1 MKQDSGIEVIFRGKH
16 MTEKVNV
23 GEAIARLLEEH
34 QVDSIY
40 GVISIHNLPIAD
52 AIGRREKIR
61 FVAARGEAGSVTMA
75 DAHARFKGLGVALTS
90 TGAGAGNAIG
100 SLIEAMNAGSPVLH
114 LTGQVEREYL
124 DRDAS
129 FIHETK
135 DQLTFLKASSK
146 AAFRIT
152 SPDHAVGV
160 IREAIR
166 VATTVPMGPVSVEL
180 PIDVQAAEIDLPL
193 NLGPVQ
199 ALQLP
204 QVTEDDIDR
213 IVSQIKQSKRPI
225 FWIGGGTLNSVE
237 QVLAIADLGI
247 PVVSSTHAR
256 GVLADDHPRSLGAF
270 HNSAD
275 VEVLLKDADLLVVV
289 GSRLRS
295 NETKT
300 YSVKFPENIIQIDA
314 NPVAQQRN
322 YKVRDFICGDAT
334 EVLTRVISGLKGTSK
349 IDATYDQTIVQ
360 AKKSAVD
367 ALRKQVDQY
376 ALICDHL
383 RDALPQDGI
392 FVRDITMSG
401 STWGSRLFPVQAPLQ
416 NIHSLAGAIGLGLA
430 HAIGTSIANPDKK
443 VVGIVGDGGL
453 MLGIGEIATMVQENT
468 DLVLMIMN
476 DGGYGVMRGIQ
487 NNYFGGRQYFNDLH
501 TPDYKLLGES
511 MGIKSW
517 KVGSAEEFKTA
528 IQDAINLKG
537 PAIIELDMNAIG
549 PLNFAGPPQK
559 KLY

>member
-1 MKQDSGIEVIFRGKH
+1 M
-16 MTEKVNV
+16 MEKVNV
-23 GEAIARLLEEH
+23 GEAIARVLEQH

-52 AIGRREKIR
+52 AVGRREKMR

-90 TGAGAGNAIG
+90 TGAGAGNAVG
-100 SLIEAMNAGSPVLH
+100 SLIEALNAGSPVLH

-152 SPDHAVGV
+152 SPDNAVGV

-166 VATTVPMGPVSVEL
+166 VATTVPMGPVSVEI
-180 PIDVQAAEIDLPL
+180 PIDVQAVEIELPT
-193 NLGPVQ
+193 NLGPVK
-199 ALQLP
+199 AMQLP
-204 QVTEDDIDR
+204 QAEEVEINL
-213 IVSQIKQSKRPI
+213 IAEEIKQAKRPV
-225 FWIGGGTLNSVE
+225 FWIGGGTLNAVDE
-237 QVLAIADLGI
+237 VKAIADLGI

-256 GVLADDHPRSLGAF
+256 GVLADDHPRSLRAF
-270 HNSAD
+270 HNSAA
-275 VEVLLKDADLLVVV
+275 VEKLIKEADLLVVV

-300 YSVKFPENIIQIDA
+300 YSVEFPERIIQIDA

-322 YKVRDFICGDAT
+322 YKVSQFICADAKDS
-334 EVLTRVISGLKGTSK
+334 LARV
-349 IDATYDQTIVQ
+349 AQ
-360 AKKSAVD
+360 ALHGITKVD
-367 ALRKQVDQY
+367 AAYDAEIQAAREDAIQALRTQMDQY

-383 RDALPQDGI
+383 RAALPEDGI

-401 STWGSRLFPVQAPLQ
+401 STWGSRLFPVQTPNK

-430 HAIGTSIANPDKK
+430 HAIGSSIANPDKK
-443 VVGIVGDGGL
+443 VVGLVGDGGL
-453 MLGIGEIATMVQENT
+453 MLGIGEIATMAQENT
-468 DLVLMIMN
+468 DMVLMIMN

-487 NNYFGGRQYFNDLH
+487 NNYFGGRQYFNELH
-501 TPDYKLLGES
+501 TPDYQALGES
-511 MGIKSW
+511 MGVKSW
-517 KVGSAEEFKTA
+517 KVGSADEFKTVIQAA
-528 IQDAINLKG
+528 IDLNG
-537 PAIIELDMNAIG
+537 PAVIELDMNAIG
-549 PLNFAGPPQK
+549 PLKFAGPPQK

>member
-1 MKQDSGIEVIFRGKH
+1 

-23 GEAIARLLEEH
+23 GEAIARVLEAH
-34 QVDSIY
+34 QVKSMY

-52 AIGRREKIR
+52 AVGRREKIR
-61 FVAARGEAGSVTMA
+61 FVAARGEAGCVTMA
-75 DAHARFKGLGVALTS
+75 DSDSRFTGLGVALTS
-90 TGAGAGNAIG
+90 TGAGAGNAVG

-152 SPDHAVGV
+152 SPENAVGV

-166 VATTVPMGPVSVEL
+166 VATTVPMGPVSVEI
-180 PIDVQAAEIDLPL
+180 PIDVQAAEIDLPA
-193 NLGPVQ
+193 NLGPVK

-204 QVTEDDIDR
+204 VAEDAE
-213 IVSQIKQSKRPI
+213 VSLIADAIKAAKRPV
-225 FWIGGGTLNSVE
+225 FWIGGGTLNAVE
-237 QVLAIADLGI
+237 EVKAIADLGI

-256 GVLADDHPRSLGAF
+256 GVLADSHPRTLGAF
-270 HNSAD
+270 HNSAA
-275 VEVLLKDADLLVVV
+275 VEQLLKDADLLVVV

-300 YSVKFPENIIQIDA
+300 YSVVFPDNIIQVDA

-322 YKVRDFICGDAT
+322 YKVNQFICAEAKDMLARVVNALNGNSKVNADYDA
-334 EVLTRVISGLKGTSK
+334 EIKAARENAIE
-349 IDATYDQTIVQ
+349 
-360 AKKSAVD
+360 
-367 ALRKQVDQY
+367 ALRTQMDQY

-383 RDALPQDGI
+383 RTALPEDGI

-401 STWGSRLFPVQAPLQ
+401 STWGSRLFPVQTPNK

-430 HAIGTSIANPDKK
+430 HAIGASIANPTKK
-443 VVGIVGDGGL
+443 VVGLVGDGGL
-453 MLGIGEIATMVQENT
+453 MLGIGEIATMAQENT
-468 DLVLMIMN
+468 DMVLMVMN

-487 NNYFGGRQYFNDLH
+487 NNYFGGRQYFNELH
-501 TPDYKLLGES
+501 TPDYQALGES
-511 MGIKSW
+511 MGVKSW
-517 KVGSAEEFKTA
+517 KVGSADEFKKA
-528 IQDAINLKG
+528 IKEAIDLNG
-537 PAIIELDMNAIG
+537 PAVIELDMNSIG
-549 PLNFAGPPQK
+549 PLKFAGPPQK

>member
-1 MKQDSGIEVIFRGKH
+1 
-16 MTEKVNV
+16 MTEQVNV
-23 GEAIARLLEEH
+23 GEAIARVLEEH
-34 QVDSIY
+34 NVDSMY

-52 AIGRREKIR
+52 AVGRREKMR

-90 TGAGAGNAIG
+90 TGAGAGNAVG

-146 AAFRIT
+146 AAFRII
-152 SPDHAVGV
+152 SPENAVGV

-166 VATTVPMGPVSVEL
+166 VATTVPMGPVSVEI
-180 PIDVQAAEIDLPL
+180 PIDVQAATIDLPA
-193 NLGPVQ
+193 NLGPVK
-199 ALQLP
+199 ALQIPTAEESEIQL
-204 QVTEDDIDR
+204 IANA
-213 IVSQIKQSKRPI
+213 IKAAKRPV
-225 FWIGGGTLNSVE
+225 FWIGGGTLNAVAE
-237 QVLAIADLGI
+237 VKALADAGI

-256 GVLADDHPRSLGAF
+256 GVLADDHPRSLRAF
-270 HNSAD
+270 HNSAS
-275 VEVLLKDADLLVVV
+275 VEKLIKEADLLVVV

-300 YSVKFPENIIQIDA
+300 YSVEFPENIIQIDA
-314 NPVAQQRN
+314 NPIAQQRN
-322 YKVRDFICGDAT
+322 YKITQFVCAEAKDA
-334 EVLTRVISGLKGTSK
+334 LARVAQALKGTNK
-349 IDATYDQTIVQ
+349 IDAAYDLEIK
-360 AKKSAVD
+360 AAREHAID
-367 ALRKQVDQY
+367 ALRTQMDQY

-383 RDALPQDGI
+383 RAALPEDGI

-401 STWGSRLFPVQAPLQ
+401 STWGSRLFPVQTPNK

-430 HAIGTSIANPDKK
+430 HAIGSSIANPDKK
-443 VVGIVGDGGL
+443 VVGLVGDGGL
-453 MLGIGEIATMVQENT
+453 MLGIGEIATMAQENT
-468 DLVLMIMN
+468 DMVLMIMN

-487 NNYFGGRQYFNDLH
+487 NNYFDGRQYFNELH

-511 MGIKSW
+511 MGLKSW
-517 KVGSAEEFKTA
+517 KVGSAAEFKTA
-528 IQDAINLKG
+528 IKEAVGLNG
-537 PAIIELDMNAIG
+537 PAVIELDMNSIG
-549 PLNFAGPPQK
+549 PLKFAGPPQK

>member
-1 MKQDSGIEVIFRGKH
+1 
-16 MTEKVNV
+16 MTERVNV

-34 QVDSIY
+34 DVNSIY

-52 AIGRREKIR
+52 AVGRREKIR
-61 FVAARGEAGSVTMA
+61 FVAARGEAGAVTMA

-90 TGAGAGNAIG
+90 TGAGAGNAVG
-100 SLIEAMNAGSPVLH
+100 SLIEAMNAASPVLH

-135 DQLTFLKASSK
+135 DQLTFLRAWSK

-152 SPDHAVGV
+152 SPDNAIGV

-193 NLGPVQ
+193 DLSPVK
-199 ALQLP
+199 AMQLP
-204 QVTEDDIDR
+204 AVDETQVQLLVD
-213 IVSQIKQSKRPI
+213 QIKQAKRPV
-225 FWIGGGTLNSVE
+225 FWIGGGALNSVDE
-237 QVLAIADLGI
+237 IKAIADLGI
-247 PVVSSTHAR
+247 PVVSSTHGR
-256 GVLADDHPRSLGAF
+256 GILPDAHPRSLGAF
-270 HNSAD
+270 HNSAK
-275 VEVLLKDADLLVVV
+275 VEELLKNADLLVVV

-300 YSVKFPENIIQIDA
+300 YSVQFPENIIQIDA

-322 YKVRDFICGDAT
+322 YKILHFICSDAKDILSRSL
-334 EVLTRVISGLKGTSK
+334 VQLNGVSK
-349 IDATYDQTIVQ
+349 VDADYDQAIVD
-360 AKKSAVD
+360 AKNAAVD
-367 ALRKQVDQY
+367 ALRKQLDQY

-383 RDALPQDGI
+383 RAALPEDGI

-401 STWGSRLFPVQAPLQ
+401 STWGSRLFPVQAPNR

-430 HAIGTSIANPDKK
+430 HAIGSSIANPDKK
-443 VVGIVGDGGL
+443 VVGLVGDGGL
-453 MLGIGEIATMVQENT
+453 MLGIGEIATMAQENT
-468 DLVLMIMN
+468 DMVLMIMN

-487 NNYFGGRQYFNDLH
+487 NNYFGGRQYFNELH
-501 TPDYKLLGES
+501 TPDYQKLGES
-511 MGIKSW
+511 MGVKSW
-517 KVGSAEEFKTA
+517 KVGSADEFKVA
-528 IQDAINLKG
+528 IQEAIDFNG
-537 PAIIELDMNAIG
+537 PAVIELDMHSIG

>member
-1 MKQDSGIEVIFRGKH
+1 
-16 MTEKVNV
+16 MTERVNV
-23 GEAIARLLEEH
+23 GEAIARVLEQH
-34 QVDSIY
+34 QVESIY

-52 AIGRREKIR
+52 AVGRREKIR

-100 SLIEAMNAGSPVLH
+100 ALIESMNAASPVLH

-152 SPDHAVGV
+152 SPDQAVGI

-166 VATTVPMGPVSVEL
+166 VATTVPMGPVSVEI
-180 PIDVQAAEIDLPL
+180 PIDVQAAEIDLPQ
-193 NLGPVQ
+193 NLGPVH

-204 QVTEDDIDR
+204 PVAASEINLLSEEIQKA
-213 IVSQIKQSKRPI
+213 QRPI
-225 FWIGGGTLNSVE
+225 FWIGGGALHCVDE
-237 QVLAIADLGI
+237 IRAIADLGI
-247 PVVSSTHAR
+247 PVVSSTHGR
-256 GVLADDHPRSLGAF
+256 GILADEHPRTLGAF
-270 HNSAD
+270 HNSAA
-275 VEVLLKDADLLVVV
+275 VEQLLADADLMVVV

-300 YSVKFPENIIQIDA
+300 YSLKFPENLIQIDA

-322 YKVRDFICGDAT
+322 YKVRQFIAGDAKA
-334 EVLTRVISGLKGTSK
+334 VLQSTLAQLQGISK
-349 IDATYDQTIVQ
+349 IDSAYDAAITAARQ
-360 AKKSAVD
+360 AAIE
-367 ALRKQVDQY
+367 ALTTQLDQY
-376 ALICDHL
+376 SLICQHL
-383 RDALPQDGI
+383 RAALPQDGI
-392 FVRDITMSG
+392 LVRDITMSG
-401 STWGSRLFPVQAPLQ
+401 STWGSRLFPVQQPNQ

-430 HAIGTSIANPDKK
+430 MAIGTSIANPDKK
-443 VVGIVGDGGL
+443 VVGLVGDGGL
-453 MLGIGEIATMVQENT
+453 ALGVGEIATMVQEGTN
-468 DLVLMIMN
+468 LVLMIMN

-487 NNYFGGRQYFNDLH
+487 NNYFGGRQYFNELH
-501 TPDYKLLGES
+501 APDFKMLGEA
-511 MGIKSW
+511 MGAKSW
-517 KVGSAEEFKTA
+517 RVSSADEFKTV
-528 IQDAINLKG
+528 IQEAVAWQG
-537 PAIIELDMNAIG
+537 PSVIELDMNAIG
-549 PLNFAGPPQK
+549 PLKFAGPPQK

>member
-1 MKQDSGIEVIFRGKH
+1 
-16 MTEKVNV
+16 MTEQVNV
-23 GEAIARLLEEH
+23 GEAIARVLEAH
-34 QVDSIY
+34 QVHNMY

-52 AIGRREKIR
+52 AVGRREKMR
-61 FVAARGEAGSVTMA
+61 FVAARGEAGAVTMA
-75 DAHARFKGLGVALTS
+75 DADSRFSGLGVALTS
-90 TGAGAGNAIG
+90 TGAGAGNAVG

-180 PIDVQAAEIDLPL
+180 PIDVQAAMIDLPL
-193 NLGPVQ
+193 NLGPVK
-199 ALQLP
+199 ALLLP
-204 QVTEDDIDR
+204 QAEQSEVDF
-213 IVSQIKQSKRPI
+213 VAAAIKTAKRPI
-225 FWIGGGTLNSVE
+225 LWIGGGTLNSVAE
-237 QVLAIADLGI
+237 VKALADLGI

-275 VEVLLKDADLLVVV
+275 VEVLLKGADLLLVV

-300 YSVKFPENIIQIDA
+300 YSVELPENIIQIDA
-314 NPVAQQRN
+314 NPMAQQRN
-322 YKVRDFICGDAT
+322 YKVRDFICADAKDI
-334 EVLTRVISGLKGTSK
+334 LGRVVHALQGSTKV
-349 IDATYDQTIVQ
+349 DADFDAAVQ
-360 AKKSAVD
+360 AAKQAAIT
-367 ALRKQVDQY
+367 ALRTQVDQY

-383 RDALPQDGI
+383 RAALPQDGI

-401 STWGSRLFPVQAPLQ
+401 STWGSRLFPVQKPLQ

-430 HAIGTSIANPDKK
+430 HGIGTSIANPSKK
-443 VVGIVGDGGL
+443 VVSIVGDGGL

-468 DLVLMIMN
+468 DMVLMVMN

-487 NNYFGGRQYFNDLH
+487 NNYFDGRQYFNELH

-511 MGIKSW
+511 MGVKSW
-517 KVGSAEEFKTA
+517 KVGSAEAFKTA
-528 IQDAINLKG
+528 IQDAVNLNG

-549 PLNFAGPPQK
+549 PLKFAGPPQK

>member
-1 MKQDSGIEVIFRGKH
+1 
-16 MTEKVNV
+16 MTERVNV

-34 QVDSIY
+34 DVNSIY

-52 AIGRREKIR
+52 AVGRREKIR
-61 FVAARGEAGSVTMA
+61 FVAARGEAGAVTMA

-90 TGAGAGNAIG
+90 TGAGAGNAVG
-100 SLIEAMNAGSPVLH
+100 SLIEAMNAASPVLH

-135 DQLTFLKASSK
+135 DQLTFLRASSK

-152 SPDHAVGV
+152 SPDNAIGV

-193 NLGPVQ
+193 DLSPVK
-199 ALQLP
+199 AMQLP
-204 QVTEDDIDR
+204 AVDETQVQLLVD
-213 IVSQIKQSKRPI
+213 QIKQAKRPV
-225 FWIGGGTLNSVE
+225 FWIGGGALNSVDE
-237 QVLAIADLGI
+237 IKAIADLGI
-247 PVVSSTHAR
+247 PVVSSTHGR
-256 GVLADDHPRSLGAF
+256 GILPDAHPRSLGAF
-270 HNSAD
+270 HNSAK
-275 VEVLLKDADLLVVV
+275 VEELLKNAELLVVV

-300 YSVKFPENIIQIDA
+300 YSVQFPENIVQIDA
-314 NPVAQQRN
+314 NPVAQHRN
-322 YKVRDFICGDAT
+322 YKIRHCICSDAKDILSRSLIQLNG
-334 EVLTRVISGLKGTSK
+334 VSK
-349 IDATYDQTIVQ
+349 VDADYDQAIVD
-360 AKKSAVD
+360 AKNAAVD
-367 ALRKQVDQY
+367 ALRKQLDQY

-383 RDALPQDGI
+383 RAALPEDGI

-401 STWGSRLFPVQAPLQ
+401 STWGSRLFPVQAPNR

-430 HAIGTSIANPDKK
+430 HAIGSSIANPDKK
-443 VVGIVGDGGL
+443 VVGLVGDGGL
-453 MLGIGEIATMVQENT
+453 MLGIGEIATMAQENT
-468 DLVLMIMN
+468 DMVLMIMN

-487 NNYFGGRQYFNDLH
+487 NNYFGGRQYFNELH
-501 TPDYKLLGES
+501 TPDYQKLGES
-511 MGIKSW
+511 MGVKSW
-517 KVGSAEEFKTA
+517 KVGSADEFKAA
-528 IQDAINLKG
+528 IQEAIDFNG
-537 PAIIELDMNAIG
+537 PAVIELDMHSIG